1 MNERGVLL
9 ASPAFDGAS
18 VEVVALTGTEAL
30 NELYELKVDV
40 LVDPTH
46 DHRERAERL
55 LDSPATLTFLDDGS
69 VVRQVHGMVCDLAYV
84 HEVENTRSR
93 LSLSI
98 VPRMWA
104 LTQQFGAELFLDVT
118 VPDVLQRKLESVG
131 LRSGEDF
138 VFSLSSSYPRREL
151 IVQYEET
158 DHAFFSRLCEHE
170 GIVTF
175 FKQVDGRD
183 VVVLTDDGASF
194 EPIPHAEPIPVRA
207 RRDHPAAY
215 DVETTFR
222 RRPETSLVHDY
233 NYRAPRL
240 PLIADA
246 KVARPAVTRTWVE
259 YGAHTKS
266 PDETQRIAEVR
277 SQELAAAHEVVRGGC
292 SELTMFAGGVLTL
305 EHPLHGT
312 QRLLI
317 TRLEHSAAPGD
328 ESETDWDNRF
338 EAIPAEVPFRPSRTT
353 PRPRI
358 SGLINARVDGEVKG
372 HYAEIDGMGR
382 YHVQM
387 GFDRS
392 GRTDLKASHPVR
404 MMQPHA
410 GAHYGMHFPLR
421 PGAEVLVGFVDGNP
435 DRPVI
440 VGSAPNPETASPV
453 NADNFTQN
461 VLRTKSNNELVIE
474 DELTNERIRL
484 HTPREATTLQ
494 LGSEEEPE
502 IGALLATEGHI
513 SHASRGSHNVAA
525 ARSTVLTAQAST
537 LVGGTTVL
545 LSGLADLEAA
555 AERGLRQ
562 PGAIFGAELTKQLTE
577 LALPPDE
584 LADRRAEGAG
594 DSDSAE
600 ETTGAPMHGLWSAI
614 GHSLTESAEATA
626 FEAVGAL
633 AFSSDTTL
641 DDSIG
646 RRQGERI
653 GSPLGPASLIGAAN
667 TASLFSRDTTLLF
680 ADRIATLSSH
690 DTAAVVGGQVAE
702 LKSPGTTEVAG
713 RSEVAITS
721 EGELSQ
727 EAHTVRVVGGY
738 YPEAIAPPLDDGTSV
753 GIMSRHDFRLTSV
766 EDCILVCANKNLIG
780 SAHTGDI
787 RLTAKD
793 ATTITAAGIH
803 LSATTVTI
811 GSENT
816 TIKASDTVEIEAQ
829 TVIVKAPS
837 ILLDGSVT
845 ITGDLTVCGKL
856 DAKDDS
862 KLASG

>member
-1 MNERGVLL
+1 MKERGVQL

-18 VEVVALTGTEAL
+18 VEVVALAGTEAL

-55 LDSPATLTFLDDGS
+55 LDSPATLTFVDEGI

-84 HEVENTRSR
+84 HEVEDARSR
-93 LSLSI
+93 LSLSL
-98 VPRMWA
+98 VPRMWT

-118 VPDVLQRKLESVG
+118 VPDVLQRKLESIG
-131 LRSGEDF
+131 LRSGDDF
-138 VFSLSSSYPRREL
+138 VLSLSSSYPRREL

-175 FKQVDGRD
+175 FKQVEGRD

-194 EPIPHAEPIPVRA
+194 EPIPHAEAIPVRA

-215 DVETTFR
+215 DVKTTFR
-222 RRPETSLVHDY
+222 RRPEASLVHDY

-240 PLIADA
+240 PLNADA

-266 PDETQRIAEVR
+266 PDETRRVAEVR
-277 SQELAAAHEVVRGGC
+277 SQELAATHEVVGGGC

-305 EHPLHGT
+305 DHPLHGT
-312 QRLLI
+312 QELLI
-317 TRLEHSAAPGD
+317 TRLEHSARPGQED
-328 ESETDWDNRF
+328 ETDWDTRF
-338 EAIPAEVPFRPSRTT
+338 EAIPAEVPFRPARKT

-358 SGLINARVDGEVKG
+358 SGLVNARVDGEVKG

-387 GFDRS
+387 AFDRS
-392 GRTDLKASHPVR
+392 GRTDLKASHPMR

-453 NADNFTQN
+453 DADNFTQN

-484 HTPREATTLQ
+484 HTPRETTTFQ

-502 IGALLATEGHI
+502 VGALLATEGHI

-537 LVGGTTVL
+537 LVGGSTVL
-545 LSGLADLEAA
+545 LSGIADLEAA
-555 AERGLRQ
+555 AERGLRH
-562 PGAIFGAELTKQLTE
+562 PGAIFGTELSKQLAE
-577 LALPPDE
+577 LALPPDD
-584 LADRRAEGAG
+584 LADRRAEGG
-594 DSDSAE
+594 DDAADD
-600 ETTGAPMHGLWSAI
+600 ETAGAPMHGLWSSV

-626 FEAVGAL
+626 FEAVRAL

-653 GSPLGPASLIGAAN
+653 GAPLGPASLIGAAN

-702 LKSPGTTEVAG
+702 LKSPGIIEVAG
-713 RSEVAITS
+713 RSEVAVTS

-738 YPEAIAPPLDDGTSV
+738 YPEAIAPSLDDGTSV
-753 GIMSRHDFRLTSV
+753 GIMSRRDFRLTSV

-787 RLTAKD
+787 RLAAKE
-793 ATTITAAGIH
+793 AITITAAGIH
-803 LSATTVTI
+803 LSAGTVTVD
-811 GSENT
+811 SENT
-816 TIKASDTVEIEAQ
+816 TIDARDTVEIDARN
-829 TVIVKAPS
+829 VIIKAPS
-837 ILLDGSVT
+837 IFLDGCVT
-845 ITGDLTVCGKL
+845 INGDLDVYGKL
-856 DAKDDS
+856 DARDDT